1 MQGQSLM
8 VYPHVSRQPSRFVGW
23 AEKLGY
29 LAIPLAIVAALLTRS
44 GQVPPMTG
52 VLILAAAAVISTLAV
67 ALAAVGAIDIWRNGR
82 TGLAGLFRT
91 SVAATFVLAFPAFLA
106 IEAGRLPRMNDISTD
121 IVDPPVFS
129 RSSRA
134 LAARNGH
141 VPPTIDPREREKQRI
156 AYADLRTLVLE
167 VEADEAYRLAKEAV
181 ATLKWRI
188 IEEAAPG
195 GRSGQ
200 GRIEAVAETMIMRFQ
215 DDIAIRIR
223 PSGAGTRI
231 DIRSVSRVGKHDFGA
246 NARRIRRLIEEI
258 VSPRE

>member
-1 MQGQSLM
+1 MAHSLA
-8 VYPHVSRQPSRFVGW
+8 SRQPSRFVGW

-29 LAIPLAIVAALLTRS
+29 LAIPLAVIAVLLTRS

-52 VLILAAAAVISTLAV
+52 VLVLAAAALISTLAV
-67 ALAAVGAIDIWRNGR
+67 ALAVVGAVDIWRNGR

-91 SVAATFVLAFPAFLA
+91 FVAATIVLAFPAFLA

-121 IVDPPVFS
+121 IADPPVFS
-129 RSSRA
+129 RSGRA

-141 VPPTIDPREREKQRI
+141 VPTTIDPREREKQRV

-167 VEADEAYRLAKEAV
+167 VEADEAYRLAKDAV

-200 GRIEAVAETMIMRFQ
+200 GRIEAVAETTIMRFQ
-215 DDIAIRIR
+215 DDITIRIR

-258 VSPRE
+258 TSPRE

>member
-1 MQGQSLM
+1 M
-8 VYPHVSRQPSRFVGW
+8 VNSRASRQPSRFVQW
-23 AEKLGY
+23 AERLGY
-29 LAIPLAIVAALLTRS
+29 LALPLAAIAVLLTRS

-52 VLILAAAAVISTLAV
+52 VLVLASAALVSTLAV
-67 ALAAVGAIDIWRNGR
+67 AIALVGAVDIWRNGR

-91 SVAATFVLAFPAFLA
+91 GMVAALVLAFPAYLA

-121 IVDPPVFS
+121 IIDPPVFS
-129 RSSRA
+129 RSGRA

-141 VPPTIDPREREKQRI
+141 FPTTIDPREREKQRS

-167 VEADEAYRLAKEAV
+167 VEADEAFRLVKEAV
-181 ATLKWRI
+181 TTLKWRI

-200 GRIEAVAETMIMRFQ
+200 GRIEAVAETRIMRFQ
-215 DDIAIRIR
+215 DDIVIRIR

-231 DIRSVSRVGKHDFGA
+231 DMRSASRVGRHDFGA

-258 VSPRE
+258 VAPKE

>member
-1 MQGQSLM
+1 M
-8 VYPHVSRQPSRFVGW
+8 VHPSGMRQPSRFVGW
-23 AEKLGY
+23 GERLGY
-29 LAIPLAIVAALLTRS
+29 LALPLAVIAVLLTRS

-52 VLILAAAAVISTLAV
+52 VLVLAAAALVSTLAL
-67 ALAAVGAIDIWRNGR
+67 ALAMVGAVDIWRNGR

-91 SVAATFVLAFPAFLA
+91 LMVAAIVLAFPAYLA

-134 LAARNGH
+134 LAARNGY
-141 VPPTIDPREREKQRI
+141 VPAAIDPREREKQRV
-156 AYADLRTLVLE
+156 AYADLRPLVLE
-167 VEADEAYRLAKEAV
+167 VEADEAFRLVKEAV
-181 ATLKWRI
+181 TTLKWRI

-200 GRIEAVAETMIMRFQ
+200 GRIEAVAETTLMRFQ
-215 DDIAIRIR
+215 DDIVIRIR

-231 DIRSVSRVGKHDFGA
+231 DVRSASRVGKHDFGA

-258 VSPRE
+258 IAPKE